1 MLYNW
6 LYEQWSR
13 FAGLWL
19 YIKKSYVLCV
29 NTVLSRH
36 LKLVY
41 ESSWKGGVM
50 YFITFL
56 ICSVLMAVKSQN
68 KNDGATDVQRPSA
81 QATECPTTEGPMVA
95 ECPVTE
101 SPVRPSAQGLE
112 CPMVIQWPVIHK
124 LTQGGTHSVVDH
136 ISSFFQQSPWPS
148 QKEDQG

>member
-1 MLYNW
+1 
-6 LYEQWSR
+6 
-13 FAGLWL
+13 
-19 YIKKSYVLCV
+19 
-29 NTVLSRH
+29 
-36 LKLVY
+36 
-41 ESSWKGGVM
+41 M

-112 CPMVIQWPVIHK
+112 CPMVIQ
-124 LTQGGTHSVVDH
+124 
-136 ISSFFQQSPWPS
+136 
-148 QKEDQG
+148 